1 MARCEDAPC
10 CGCCGLAVDRADY
23 EANLRWQEDRY
34 EADFYEGPW

>member
-10 CGCCGLAVDRADY
+10 CGCCGHTADRADY

-34 EADFYEGPW
+34 EEEFYEGW